1 MRLPCSQFWVGQLV
15 EFGWPVCPMA
25 GCLFL
30 SLLGFLPW
38 VAALTAYLRVL
49 YILYALRLLD
59 SVLERE

>member
-15 EFGWPVCPMA
+15 QFGLPMA

-30 SLLGFLPW
+30 FLLGFLPW

-49 YILYALRLLD
+49 YILYALRLLE